1 MESYVKYLR
10 SPYSKPLTIAQY
22 NEEKSQM
29 LDPSPAFEHLCLEA
43 WRKGRAANNHDPSE
57 HIRTP
62 FPSLE
67 AKADSN
73 VIQFQFQN
81 FSKQVP
87 ITPENVEKLQAFVD
101 GDSEAMV
108 AGMRVEDLCRSRWD
122 LEATLSSVEAGSNG
136 PHVVDNRD

>member
-1 MESYVKYLR
+1 MEAYVKYLR

-87 ITPENVEKLQAFVD
+87 ITPENVEKL
-101 GDSEAMV
+101 
-108 AGMRVEDLCRSRWD
+108 RRSWTVTARPWWRHARRICAARED